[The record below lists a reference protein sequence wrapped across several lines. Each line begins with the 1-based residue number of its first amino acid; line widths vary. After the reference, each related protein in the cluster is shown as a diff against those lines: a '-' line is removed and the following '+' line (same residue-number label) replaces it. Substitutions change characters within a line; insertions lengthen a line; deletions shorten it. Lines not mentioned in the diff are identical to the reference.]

1 MSATCLHFMNS
12 GDDQNQQPTTW
23 PAIVRGSGIH
33 PRIPMEGW
41 AEEQPSAAGPPL
53 GAHPPQQCRWCST
66 ETTEVGWQE
75 MEDWETHS
83 SLPGKLWNCPREL
96 ATRWEVQLRNS
107 HFRSPPWP
115 ASLVGRKFLR
125 LFFSPVPRA
134 LHITKHYGKNHNQIR
149 KALHKDSKLV
159 HHNEYM
165 MMPFL
170 SFKNSIAI
178 RLWSRSFSWKLL

>member
-1 MSATCLHFMNS
+1 MGWGAAKCCRATS
-12 GDDQNQQPTTW
+12 GCSSP
-23 PAIVRGSGIH
+23 PAV
-33 PRIPMEGW
+33 
-41 AEEQPSAAGPPL
+41 PL
-53 GAHPPQQCRWCST
+53 VFHRDNW
-66 ETTEVGWQE
+66 GWQE

-134 LHITKHYGKNHNQIR
+134 LHITKHYGKNHNQTR
-149 KALHKDSKLV
+149 KALRKDSKLV

>member
-1 MSATCLHFMNS
+1 MGWGAAKCCRATSGCSSPPAVPLVFHRDNWGWLTGDGGLGNSQLIAREALKLSKRAGNTMGSSAEKQSN
-12 GDDQNQQPTTW
+12 
-23 PAIVRGSGIH
+23 
-33 PRIPMEGW
+33 
-41 AEEQPSAAGPPL
+41 
-53 GAHPPQQCRWCST
+53 
-66 ETTEVGWQE
+66 
-75 MEDWETHS
+75 
-83 SLPGKLWNCPREL
+83 
-96 ATRWEVQLRNS
+96 
-107 HFRSPPWP
+107 FRSPPWP

-134 LHITKHYGKNHNQIR
+134 LHITKHYGKNHNQTR
-149 KALHKDSKLV
+149 KALRKDSKLV